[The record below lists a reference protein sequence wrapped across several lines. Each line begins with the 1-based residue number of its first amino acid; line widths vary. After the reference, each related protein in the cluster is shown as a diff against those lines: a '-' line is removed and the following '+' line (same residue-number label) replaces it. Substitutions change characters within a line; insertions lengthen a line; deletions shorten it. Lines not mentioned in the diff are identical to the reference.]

1 MNPEDSVLVGVIN
14 TKRDLNFLLD
24 QHWYRIP
31 YERMV
36 RGIHADYLAFFLS
49 GKVFKSFS
57 GSIPYFA
64 RITGYELRT
73 RRDLIPDAPNHPRAD
88 QRYFRIAV
96 EPPQRKAPPI
106 TNPTKRVITF
116 IHTTGDRFQ
125 AAQTISDLYSDA
137 DHFVDR
143 LVYALGKKYHIQR
156 MWEAERKYNPLA
168 PGFRISRNSLVMDA
182 AAGSPD
188 RTIYLDMTQSEDTIL
203 AAIRAEI
210 ESYDGPVT
218 IHIPLEGI

>member
-1 MNPEDSVLVGVIN
+1 MNPEDSVLVGVIK

-24 QHWYRIP
+24 EHWYRIP
-31 YERMV
+31 FERMK
-36 RGIHADYLAFFLS
+36 RGIYADYLAVFLS
-49 GKVFKSFS
+49 GKVFKSLS
-57 GSIPYFA
+57 GSIPYYA
-64 RITGYELRT
+64 KITGYELRT
-73 RRDLIPDAPNHPRAD
+73 RRDLIPDAPDHPRAD
-88 QRYFRIAV
+88 HKYFRIAV
-96 EPPQRKAPPI
+96 EPPQSKTPPI

-125 AAQTISDLYSDA
+125 AASTISDLYSNA

-143 LVYALGKKYHIQR
+143 LIYTLGKKYHIQQL
-156 MWEAERKYNPLA
+156 WEAERKHNPLA
-168 PGFRISRNSLVMDA
+168 PGLRISRNNLVMDA
-182 AAGSPD
+182 AADTPNH
-188 RTIYLDMTQSEDTIL
+188 TIYLDMTQSQDTIL